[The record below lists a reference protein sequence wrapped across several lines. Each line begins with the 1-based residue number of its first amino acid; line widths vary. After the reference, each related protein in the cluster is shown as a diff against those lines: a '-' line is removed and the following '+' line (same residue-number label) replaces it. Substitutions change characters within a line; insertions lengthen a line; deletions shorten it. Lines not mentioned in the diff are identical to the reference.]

1 MSCWRKAG
9 WSIFFKP
16 CLEVQAES
24 FACWL
29 GFSGLVE
36 VAQAEQSW
44 RLPCCL
50 IWAPGLEA
58 EVVGREKPGMAVKQA
73 APCLLL
79 PPASVI
85 SD

>member
-1 MSCWRKAG
+1 MSYWRKAG

-36 VAQAEQSW
+36 VA
-44 RLPCCL
+44 
-50 IWAPGLEA
+50 
-58 EVVGREKPGMAVKQA
+58 
-73 APCLLL
+73 
-79 PPASVI
+79 
-85 SD
+85 